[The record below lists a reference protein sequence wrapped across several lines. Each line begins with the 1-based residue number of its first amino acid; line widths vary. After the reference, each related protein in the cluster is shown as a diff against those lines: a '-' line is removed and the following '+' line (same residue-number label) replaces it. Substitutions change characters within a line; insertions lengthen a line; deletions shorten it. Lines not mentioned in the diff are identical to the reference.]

1 MQDITCHQFRT
12 TLAYRR
18 RSSIGPILSMGA
30 VGECREKP
38 EALLQAPDGPGLR
51 HRDTGP
57 GEFAPQFPSPGA
69 SETEAHLRRNPAK
82 PT

>member
-1 MQDITCHQFRT
+1 
-12 TLAYRR
+12 
-18 RSSIGPILSMGA
+18 MGA

-82 PT
+82 PTWWNPRLSWASGERPTD